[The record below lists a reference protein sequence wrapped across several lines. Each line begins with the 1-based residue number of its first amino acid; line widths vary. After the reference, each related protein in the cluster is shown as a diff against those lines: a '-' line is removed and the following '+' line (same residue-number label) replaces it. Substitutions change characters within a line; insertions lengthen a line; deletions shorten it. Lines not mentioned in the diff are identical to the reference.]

1 MRVPAPEKLDE
12 PFHPISGP
20 KASAEV
26 VDQITHAISSGR
38 FHPGSRLPNIDELA
52 RLMNVSRPTVGDALR
67 VLAKAGVIET
77 RRGNT
82 GGVLVNSSFVPPRL
96 LRLGFRRGA
105 HKLSALVEAR
115 RPVEMELALLAGQ
128 RATEQDF
135 MDLTK
140 SVEMLKES
148 VGDPRRWVQAN
159 NLFHYT
165 VGRAARSPVLSQFQH
180 EVIQEM
186 TVVLDGWNA
195 EYYSGPERV
204 IAMHEET
211 LDALLSRDPERIRK
225 AMADHLNDAETIAPE
240 LDRRLVKPGRRSRPA
255 RARKATPA
263 RG

>member
-1 MRVPAPEKLDE
+1 MPAQEKLDE

-26 VDQITHAISSGR
+26 VDQIIHAISSGR
-38 FHPGSRLPNIDELA
+38 FLPGSRLPNIDELA
-52 RLMNVSRPTVGDALR
+52 RLTNVSRPTVGDALR
-67 VLAKAGVIET
+67 VLAKGGVIET

-96 LRLGFRRGA
+96 LRLSWRRGV
-105 HKLSALVEAR
+105 HTLSALVEAR

-128 RATEQDF
+128 RATDQDF
-135 MDLTK
+135 ADLK
-140 SVEMLKES
+140 KAVEMLKES
-148 VGDPRRWVQAN
+148 VGDTRRWVQAN

-195 EYYSGPERV
+195 DYYSGPDRV
-204 IAMHEET
+204 IEMHETT
-211 LDALLSRDPERIRK
+211 LEALQSRDPDRIRE
-225 AMADHLNDAETIAPE
+225 AMADHLNDAETIAPD
-240 LDRRLVKPGRRSRPA
+240 LDRRLIKPRRPSRSA
-255 RARKATPA
+255 RPRSARSAS
-263 RG
+263 RR

>member
-1 MRVPAPEKLDE
+1 MPVVEKTDQ

-26 VDQITHAISSGR
+26 VDQITHAVSSGR
-38 FHPGSRLPNIDELA
+38 FPPGSRLPNIDELA

-67 VLAKAGVIET
+67 ALATAGVIET

-82 GGVLVNSSFVPPRL
+82 GGVLVSSSFVPPRL
-96 LRLGFRRGA
+96 LRLAFRRGA
-105 HKLSALVEAR
+105 HTLSALVEAR

-128 RATEQDF
+128 RATDQDF
-135 MDLTK
+135 ADLRK
-140 SVEMLKES
+140 AVEMLKES

-204 IAMHEET
+204 IEMHEST
-211 LDALLSRDPERIRK
+211 LDALQSRDPERIRA
-225 AMADHLNDAETIAPE
+225 AMADHLNDAEAIAPT
-240 LDRRLVKPGRRSRPA
+240 LDQRVAKPRKMSRPA
-255 RARKATPA
+255 RARRSTPI